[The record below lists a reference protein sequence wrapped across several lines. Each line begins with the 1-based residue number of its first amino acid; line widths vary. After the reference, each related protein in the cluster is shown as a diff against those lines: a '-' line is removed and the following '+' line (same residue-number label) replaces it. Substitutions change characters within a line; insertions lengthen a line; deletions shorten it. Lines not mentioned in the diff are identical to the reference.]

1 MCRVIVDVCNPS
13 AENALQYGFI
23 TCVSSSSSRGLLWNL
38 GHSSSFVIARG
49 VPGYSHLQSLGY
61 ILVRW
66 GKKKHVVKSSDNK
79 PRDSVTK
86 SFPVHTHTHVEKILA
101 KHLLYCA
108 SRPHLFFLG
117 VSAPLCQFRMRINLG
132 CWPGYQGTAIPITA
146 GTIFY
151 ANNSSFY

>member
-23 TCVSSSSSRGLLWNL
+23 TCVSSSFESGPSLKFGTFIFVRNCSRCPRLFPLAVIRV
-38 GHSSSFVIARG
+38 HSSKIGEKNAG
-49 VPGYSHLQSLGY
+49 
-61 ILVRW
+61 
-66 GKKKHVVKSSDNK
+66 KSSDNK

-86 SFPVHTHTHVEKILA
+86 SSPVHTHTWKNFSKALIVL
-101 KHLLYCA
+101 
-108 SRPHLFFLG
+108 SFPSTSFFLG
-117 VSAPLCQFRMRINLG
+117 VSAPLCQFRIRINLG

-146 GTIFY
+146 RTIFY